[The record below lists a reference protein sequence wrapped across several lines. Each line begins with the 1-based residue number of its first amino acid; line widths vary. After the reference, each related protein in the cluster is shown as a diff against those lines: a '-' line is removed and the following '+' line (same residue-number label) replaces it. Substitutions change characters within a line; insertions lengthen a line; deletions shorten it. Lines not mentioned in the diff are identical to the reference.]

1 MPVSVALAMTGR
13 PLLAM
18 LIFAGSVVGIMWLV
32 LPAYNIKVPMP

>member
-1 MPVSVALAMTGR
+1 MSGR

-18 LIFAGSVVGIMWLV
+18 LIFVGIVVGIMWFV